1 MTFGIPLG
9 FFGQR
14 YGLCVIYDIASNY
27 EAKVDYVLKDRT
39 RNWKSARFDTLVT
52 KKTLESTIPC

>member
-14 YGLCVIYDIASNY
+14 YGLCVMYDVASNYEASNY

-39 RNWKSARFDTLVT
+39 RNWRSARFDALVT
-52 KKTLESTIPC
+52 I